1 MKNSEYLGRIS
12 KLIPEIVPQN
22 IHFNSTTD
30 YPEEMVSHFNYD
42 MTIELIN
49 SAIAHRSDC
58 NV

>member
-1 MKNSEYLGRIS
+1 MIT
-12 KLIPEIVPQN
+12 EIVPQN
-22 IHFNSTTD
+22 IHSNSTTD